1 MLTEKMKSL
10 QFPANAFDPIPLG
23 RLSTPQEIA
32 DCVTFLASDKAAM
45 ITGQTLV
52 IDGGSSIV
60 GY

>member
-1 MLTEKMKSL
+1 MSEPKDV
-10 QFPANAFDPIPLG
+10 AEG
-23 RLSTPQEIA
+23 
-32 DCVTFLASDKAAM
+32 VVFLASDKASM